1 MFIMLIQCPLDKTS
15 NQQELRKQID
25 SKTRTYTYYPQKLQD
40 YNPFGLRWIKFY
52 ETLFNKSS
60 SHSILKE
67 LFRLSKI
74 SVRRENEIVT
84 LGSLGEKAAMRVPS
98 ILLKMFADKANLQYR
113 KIEAL
118 LTSKQDLENF
128 SRKLPLESLENES
141 EMCIH
146 QADCLQSIG
155 ET

>member
-1 MFIMLIQCPLDKTS
+1 M
-15 NQQELRKQID
+15 
-25 SKTRTYTYYPQKLQD
+25 
-40 YNPFGLRWIKFY
+40 
-52 ETLFNKSS
+52 
-60 SHSILKE
+60 KE

-84 LGSLGEKAAMRVPS
+84 LGSLGEKAAMKVPI

-113 KIEAL
+113 NIETL

-155 ET
+155 EI